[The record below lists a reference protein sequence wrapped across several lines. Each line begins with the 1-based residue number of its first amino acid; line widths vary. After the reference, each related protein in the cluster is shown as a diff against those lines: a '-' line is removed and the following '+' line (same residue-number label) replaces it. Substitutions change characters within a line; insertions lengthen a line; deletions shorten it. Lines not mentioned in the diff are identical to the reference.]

1 MEKDKTPCCQSI
13 RNSGRITGNT
23 ELFLKCLK
31 SHVLGAL
38 PFGQVAG
45 LNLPIIPFCKHSC
58 SNFVRAKTRKIADR
72 YTGCVTL
79 SSGWVFLI
87 GGATGAVRVAIAKRF
102 FEFDLAN
109 SEGVIID
116 EQRKTPVHITPVQRW
131 LIVLAYIGVA
141 IIGCFLIQHDGNWN
155 PFPHL
160 RD

>member
-1 MEKDKTPCCQSI
+1 MRLSLFYQVKIMGLNAREAPERTARLLERLYPSKVPTALVPIGPLLVSN
-13 RNSGRITGNT
+13 RRRVLASGR
-23 ELFLKCLK
+23 FA
-31 SHVLGAL
+31 S
-38 PFGQVAG
+38 
-45 LNLPIIPFCKHSC
+45 
-58 SNFVRAKTRKIADR
+58 FVTAS

-79 SSGWVFLI
+79 SSGWFFLI

-102 FEFDLAN
+102 FESDFAN
-109 SEGVIID
+109 SEGVITD

-131 LIVLAYIGVA
+131 LIVLACIGVA